1 MNDADDRTLAT
12 VASIGRRMGPE
23 LVRQWVRRVLG
34 HNDLTPTQKTVLVAL
49 QTFANYDDGTNAH
62 PGEILLSETCGITTR
77 AVRSAIKRGRDLGL
91 IEQTAEENPRAH
103 RAAVYRIVLIESTTG
118 TTIPVNNSTT
128 GTAVPV
134 NNSSTG
140 TAVPVNNP
148 TTGTA
153 TSPSPEQ
160 PFLPP
165 RQSPNSLGL
174 RNWGTSPA
182 PVEPSP
188 TTPHAPSRYCEL
200 HPHGTDRG
208 CWGCKTA
215 GRVFRAWQ
223 AEQAAIDV
231 AIDQSTRRDR
241 EQLREN
247 CPDCGGTNWITD
259 EHGEPIKR
267 CDHQRPLQ
275 GHATLA
281 LVPALAEHLDDV
293 RAAR

>member
-1 MNDADDRTLAT
+1 M
-12 VASIGRRMGPE
+12 ASIGRRMGPE
-23 LVRQWVRRVLG
+23 LLRQWVRRVLG
-34 HNDLTPTQKTVLVAL
+34 HDDLTPTQKTVLVAL

-91 IEQTAEENPRAH
+91 IEQTAEENPRAG

-118 TTIPVNNSTT
+118 TTVPVNNST
-128 GTAVPV
+128 
-134 NNSSTG
+134 TG

-165 RQSPNSLGL
+165 RQSPNFFGL
-174 RNWGTSPA
+174 RNSGTSPA
-182 PVEPSP
+182 PVE
-188 TTPHAPSRYCEL
+188 TTHTPQAPSRYCEL
-200 HPHGTDRG
+200 HPHGTRTG
-208 CWGCKTA
+208 CWGCKNA

-231 AIDQSTRRDR
+231 AIARQR

-247 CPDCGGTNWITD
+247 CPDCDGKHWITD
-259 EHGEPIKR
+259 DNGEPIKR
-267 CDHQRPLQ
+267 CDHQAPLHDH
-275 GHATLA
+275 GTLA
-281 LVPALAEHLDDV
+281 LVPPLPEPLDDV